1 MKKAIILTTNRL
13 KYNKQKPAKIIKQNV
28 RNKGTKRACV
38 SQRRKLKNVKL
49 QNTNK
54 KAKGSVV
61 NKVNARKNTKKAIK
75 KAQQIWQ
82 RKSSQV

>member
-1 MKKAIILTTNRL
+1 MRVCHNEE
-13 KYNKQKPAKIIKQNV
+13 
-28 RNKGTKRACV
+28 
-38 SQRRKLKNVKL
+38 SQKNVKL

-82 RKSSQV
+82 RKVVKCDRKSERKF